1 MEILLCNGNFLNL
14 FFFFN
19 LNVPCD
25 FHSSDEQTSSLAI
38 ANEYVEWITDTGDE
52 NEPIRNRLPVF

>member
-25 FHSSDEQTSSLAI
+25 FHSSDEQASSLAI
-38 ANEYVEWITDTGDE
+38 ANEYMK
-52 NEPIRNRLPVF
+52 

>member
-1 MEILLCNGNFLNL
+1 MEIFLTCF

-25 FHSSDEQTSSLAI
+25 FHSSDEQASSLEE
-38 ANEYVEWITDTGDE
+38 EYMEWITDTGDE